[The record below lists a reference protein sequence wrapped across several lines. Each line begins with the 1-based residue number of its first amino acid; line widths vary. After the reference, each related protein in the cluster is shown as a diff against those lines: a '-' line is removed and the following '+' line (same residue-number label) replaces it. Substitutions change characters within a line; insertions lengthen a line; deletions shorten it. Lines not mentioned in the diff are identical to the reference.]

1 VAGSSNSA
9 RPDVRYTTESIAQP
23 LPYFKEFEFMA
34 CLNRNKAALAGIGLL
49 GALALGPPAVAAT
62 ATATFQVTAT
72 VQATCQISAGP
83 LAFGIYTGVLA
94 NALST
99 VTVTCTN
106 TTPYNV
112 GLDAGQATGAT
123 VTTRKMAGPSG
134 GLLAYSLSQ
143 NDARTIN
150 WGNTV
155 GTDTETG
162 IGNGTAQALTVFGRV
177 AAGQFVSPGAYADT
191 ITATLTF

>member
-1 VAGSSNSA
+1 MF
-9 RPDVRYTTESIAQP
+9 RTIR
-23 LPYFKEFEFMA
+23 
-34 CLNRNKAALAGIGLL
+34 NRSVLAGIGLL
-49 GALALGPPAVAAT
+49 GALALTPPAAAAT

-72 VQATCQISAGP
+72 VQATCQISATP
-83 LAFGIYTGVLA
+83 LAFGVYTGVLA

-106 TTPYNV
+106 TTTYNV

-177 AAGQFVSPGAYADT
+177 AAGQFVAPGAYADT